1 MYLLGY
7 DLGSSSVKAAL
18 IRASDGSTVGTAQC
32 PDTEMAILAP
42 QPGWAE
48 QDPATW
54 WAAIAQV
61 TRRLLAATGVASGQI
76 AGIGL
81 AYQMHGLVLL
91 DAQGAVLRPAIIWC
105 DSRAVGVGD
114 EAYAALGADYCLEHL
129 LQSPGNFTASKLHW
143 VRRHEPAIFEKIH
156 KFLLPGDYIAYRM
169 TGDLATTVTGLS
181 EGICW
186 DFAAHRPAR
195 RLLDHYGIPE
205 TMLPGMV
212 PVFGLQGKLTAAAA
226 AELGLAAGTPL
237 GYRAG
242 DQPNNALSLHVLR
255 PGDVAAT
262 GGTSGVVYAVTDRP
276 RPDPQLRVNSFAHV
290 NYTPERP
297 LTGVLLCINGA
308 GSQYRWLRQLLDDPT
323 YPQLEAL
330 AAAAPVGADG
340 LCVLPFGNG
349 AERMLG
355 NRDPGAQVLGLNFN
369 RHGREH
375 LCRAALEGIA
385 FSFVY
390 GMEALRELGVPLHV
404 LRVGNDNLFQS
415 AIFSQTIATLM
426 GTEIEM
432 LATTGAVGA
441 AKGAGV
447 GVGIFG
453 SVEEAMGNVE
463 VVGKYAPLP
472 AKSAYEAAYGGWKTE
487 LGKRV

>member
-18 IRASDGSTVGTAQC
+18 LRASDGSTVGTAQY

-54 WAAIAQV
+54 WTAIGQV
-61 TRRLLAATGVASGQI
+61 TRRLLEATGVASDQI

-91 DAQGAVLRPAIIWC
+91 DAQGEILRPAIIWC
-105 DSRAVGVGD
+105 DSRAVSLGD
-114 EAYAALGADYCLEHL
+114 QAFAALGADYCLEHL
-129 LQSPGNFTASKLHW
+129 LQSPGNFTASKLDW
-143 VRRHEPAIFEKIH
+143 VRRHEPAIFQQTD

-169 TGDLATTVTGLS
+169 TGELCTTVTGLS

-186 DFAAHRPAR
+186 DFQAHRPAK
-195 RLLDHYGIPE
+195 RLLDYYGIPQ
-205 TMLPGMV
+205 TMLPDVV
-212 PVFGLQGKLTAAAA
+212 PVFGQQGKLTAAAA
-226 AELGLAAGTPL
+226 AELGLSTGTPV

-242 DQPNNALSLHVLR
+242 DQPNNALSLNVLR

-323 YPQLEAL
+323 YPQMEAL
-330 AAAAPVGADG
+330 SAAAPIGSDG
-340 LCVLPFGNG
+340 VCVLPFGNG

-369 RHGREH
+369 RHGREQ

-390 GMEALRELGVPLHV
+390 GMKAMRALGVPLHV

-426 GTEIEM
+426 STEIEM

-453 SVEEAMGNVE
+453 SVEEAMGQVA
-463 VVGKYAPLP
+463 VVGKYEPLP
-472 AKSAYEAAYGGWKTE
+472 EKSAYETAYNRWKGE
-487 LGKRV
+487 LTRQE